1 MSDDDL
7 RWRLGTRLP
16 GHDYKIFKT
25 GFVEA
30 THPKI
35 DHAKTFSLIE
45 AVDWVNVL
53 ALTADRQVVLLKQYR
68 PGIDR
73 VCLEIPGGMVDPGE
87 QPVEAAVRELLEETG
102 YGGGTAEILA
112 SVAPNPAIQNNFLH
126 TVLVSDVTKLAEPKP
141 EGDEVLD
148 VLTVPLTEMRERLVR
163 GEIEHAL
170 VVVAFGHLAFRHH
183 LP

>member
-7 RWRLGTRLP
+7 RWRLGTRHT
-16 GHDYKIFKT
+16 GHDYKIFRT
-25 GFVEA
+25 ELVEA
-30 THPKI
+30 THPRV
-35 DHAKTFSLIE
+35 DHTKMFSLIT

-53 ALTADRQVVLLKQYR
+53 ALTSDRQVVLLKQYR

-73 VCLEIPGGMVDPGE
+73 VCLEIPGGMIDPGE
-87 QPVEAAVRELLEETG
+87 DAVQAAVRELREETG
-102 YGGGTAEILA
+102 YGGGKAELLA
-112 SVAPNPAIQNNFLH
+112 SVAPNPAIQNNLLH
-126 TVLVSDVTKLAEPKP
+126 TVLVSDVEKLEDPKP
-141 EGDEVLD
+141 EGDEILD
-148 VLTVPLTEMRERLVR
+148 VFTLPLTELRERLVR